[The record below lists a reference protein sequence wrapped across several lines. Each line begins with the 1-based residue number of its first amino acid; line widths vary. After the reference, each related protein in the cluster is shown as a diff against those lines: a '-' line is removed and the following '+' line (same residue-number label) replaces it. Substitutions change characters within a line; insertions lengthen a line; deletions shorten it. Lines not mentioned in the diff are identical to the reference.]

1 MKVTITD
8 EGLNITKRF
17 FLALDTL
24 KIKKEIRGVKS
35 FTDRYGLN
43 YWNFSTI
50 RKEPEKR
57 IIKTEWLAYLVSD
70 YNVSAEWLLL
80 GTGSMFKDAAL
91 FQSETSLP

>member
-1 MKVTITD
+1 MKVTITN

-24 KIKKEIRGVKS
+24 QIKKEIRGVKS

-80 GTGSMFKDAAL
+80 GTGSMFKDAPL

>member
-24 KIKKEIRGVKS
+24 QIKKEIRGVKS

-80 GTGSMFKDAAL
+80 GTGSMFKDAPL

>member
-24 KIKKEIRGVKS
+24 QIKKEIRGVKS

-50 RKEPEKR
+50 RKEPEKL

>member
-24 KIKKEIRGVKS
+24 QIKKEIRGVKS

-80 GTGSMFKDAAL
+80 GTGSMFKDAPL
-91 FQSETSLP
+91 FQSKTSLP